1 MKTEAALLRARK
13 MKDVGQ
19 LHAKI
24 ENEFS
29 TISNIFDKV
38 IFNDAIDIE
47 QIKASLL
54 WENAK

>member
-1 MKTEAALLRARK
+1 MFVRSKNMKTEAALLRARK

-38 IFNDAIDIE
+38 IFNDAIDIG
-47 QIKASLL
+47 K
-54 WENAK
+54 